1 MERHSVF
8 VQQPGAWAVTAAGA
22 LALMAG
28 LGFGRFSYTMLL
40 PSTRDGLGMTYT
52 AAGLL
57 GTANLIGY
65 LAGSLVSGSIT
76 ARIGPRATGVVSV
89 LGLVGGLAWMSAAHG
104 SVDATLARALAG
116 VAGGVIYVQALG
128 LAAAWFPGRAK
139 GLASGVMHAGNGAGL
154 VVTGLGLPMLIEA
167 GAQGWRTAWGALALA
182 ALAVLPLTW
191 MCFRYPEADAS
202 IRARAPQPTAA
213 SPAAPAGGP
222 SLVVY
227 AGLYGLFGLAYIIY
241 VTFFA
246 AMLRSQDLPL
256 VQTGMVWAIVGA
268 LSLMSGPVWGA
279 LSDRL
284 GRLEAIAVVF
294 LLQVVA
300 YLAFLH
306 PGFPTLVLSV
316 AVFGVTAWGIPA
328 IMAAAMGDLGRV
340 ERTMVAFGRITTVM
354 GMGQAAGPF
363 LAGALADATASVNSG
378 LWISAGASIAGCL
391 WSFGA
396 VGAYPALV
404 AVKTRRSK
412 A

>member
-1 MERHSVF
+1 VERHSVF
-8 VQQPGAWAVTAAGA
+8 AQQPGAWVVTAVGA

-89 LGLVGGLAWMSAAHG
+89 LGLAAGLAWMSAARG

-116 VAGGVIYVQALG
+116 VAGGVVYVQALG

-139 GLASGVMHAGNGAGL
+139 GLASGVMHTGNGAGL
-154 VVTGLGLPMLIEA
+154 VVTGLGLPMLIET
-167 GAQGWRTAWGALALA
+167 GAEGWRTAWGALALA
-182 ALAVLPLTW
+182 TLAVLPLTW
-191 MCFRYPEADAS
+191 MCFRYPEGGAS
-202 IRARAPQPTAA
+202 IRTRAPQPAEA
-213 SPAAPAGGP
+213 SPATAGGP

-246 AMLRSQDLPL
+246 AMLRGQDLPL
-256 VQTGMVWAIVGA
+256 VQTGVVWAIVGA

-300 YLAFLH
+300 YLAFLR

-354 GMGQAAGPF
+354 GIGQAAGPF
-363 LAGALADATASVNSG
+363 LAGVLADATASVNSG
-378 LWISAGASIAGCL
+378 LWMSVGASIAGFL